1 MLTLVWSDLK
11 RIDLIAASLIS
22 LLVLSKKMNFQ
33 KSKPKSI
40 LMLSYFLAKKLTS
53 TVTLGIYQTCCLK
66 VTCSNCIIQLSQQ
79 VYSIKLRERSV
90 NNAPGQCG
98 YGEHRVF
105 LEKKHG
111 LHLAIYM
118 YVVQSSFRTLHYED
132 PLFSKHEKK
141 L

>member
-1 MLTLVWSDLK
+1 MLPNDSTLIFLYQTLV
-11 RIDLIAASLIS
+11 
-22 LLVLSKKMNFQ
+22 SKTMNFQ
-33 KSKPKSI
+33 KSRPKSI

-53 TVTLGIYQTCCLK
+53 TVTLGIYRTSCLK

-98 YGEHRVF
+98 YEEHRVF

-118 YVVQSSFRTLHYED
+118 YYVVQSSFRTLHYS
-132 PLFSKHEKK
+132 LNMKK
-141 L
+141 NYNLSCMKKKFH

>member
-11 RIDLIAASLIS
+11 RKKLRFWIAASLIS

-98 YGEHRVF
+98 YEEHRVF
-105 LEKKHG
+105 LEKNMDFI
-111 LHLAIYM
+111 LPFICM
-118 YVVQSSFRTLHYED
+118 
-132 PLFSKHEKK
+132 
-141 L
+141 